1 MTRVM
6 WPFTSRRIFGN
17 RWWALA
23 FVLAVCWQVADT
35 FGDAPAAEGNNAT
48 TTDISGAPV
57 DDEQM
62 RQMVATLNTL
72 QNAN

>member
-1 MTRVM
+1 M

-17 RWWALA
+17 RWWAVA
-23 FVLAVCWQVADT
+23 FAAVVCWQAAELL
-35 FGDAPAAEGNNAT
+35 GDPAPANNMAAA
-48 TTDISGAPV
+48 TDITGEPI

-62 RQMVATLNTL
+62 RQMVDTLNSL